1 MTKTCSNWVDT
12 MQISQN
18 CTAIKRTDELPC
30 QGTGS
35 SDLWILLPRP
45 HSLTR
50 FIYYIYFIIIDP
62 DPGSPYP
69 QWRTQGGC
77 TGCTC
82 IPPPP
87 PVHPPPWPCASPPLS
102 SLKGWLWEKIRQW
115 ATRKKCKF
123 VYLRLNNFLP
133 RTIIRGVLGNKCA
146 GQHNLKT
153 LHFKETIVLGNF

>member
-87 PVHPPPWPCASPPLS
+87 PVHPPPGHVHPPPPPQPRWGSGQQEKNATCDLIIFCRKS
-102 SLKGWLWEKIRQW
+102 LYKKTVFLKGLIVNLWEKI
-115 ATRKKCKF
+115 
-123 VYLRLNNFLP
+123 P
-133 RTIIRGVLGNKCA
+133 
-146 GQHNLKT
+146 
-153 LHFKETIVLGNF
+153 